1 MCGLDVYV
9 MLKGWRVAEAMAE
22 VDLHRKLVKMSQY
35 VLVECG
41 CGQSCTSKASQ
52 ARANKPMGA
61 RRLESPHLKILT
73 SGEKWQHSSERA
85 GDGDKESQR
94 RPSSLLCLLPK
105 PTILDQNH
113 VSPRSCACP
122 RASTFCEPLGLLD
135 STAPLPHRPFA
146 GKERVV
152 AREGSAIDTRIPGR
166 STSAITD
173 STFIATIARHSRE
186 WVDPSLDRSLS
197 AHSSLQMSN
206 YTQDQGMTISGGGY
220 ESRSSAVFAVTV
232 ATCSTVFVFA
242 RLASR
247 AGIVKKVLLD
257 DYFILAAWVSFAYL
271 GLLRGPL
278 LITTLQSC
286 SPLACHFPSATAPS
300 SASVDMKTMCSIHGR
315 ARSGDHNT
323 PSPFYTTLH

>member
-1 MCGLDVYV
+1 MFKD
-9 MLKGWRVAEAMAE
+9 WRVAEAMAE
-22 VDLHRKLVKMSQY
+22 VNLHRKLAKMSQY

-52 ARANKPMGA
+52 ARAKKPMGA

-85 GDGDKESQR
+85 GDGDKESQS

-122 RASTFCEPLGLLD
+122 RASTFCELLGLLD

-152 AREGSAIDTRIPGR
+152 AREGSVIDTRILGR

-186 WVDPSLDRSLS
+186 WVDPSLDRSLF

-206 YTQDQGMTISGGGY
+206 YSQDQGMTISGGGY

-232 ATCSTVFVFA
+232 AMITCSTVFVFA

-257 DYFILAAWVSFAYL
+257 DYFILAAWVSFACL
-271 GLLRGPL
+271 GLL
-278 LITTLQSC
+278 
-286 SPLACHFPSATAPS
+286 
-300 SASVDMKTMCSIHGR
+300 
-315 ARSGDHNT
+315 
-323 PSPFYTTLH
+323 